1 MKLVS
6 FDHRNRYTW
15 GVLEGTS
22 SVFDL
27 GAVSPYPDLRASLAA
42 CNIEEFAAW
51 RSAATCL
58 NTGDVQLLPPIPQP
72 GKILCVGLNY
82 ADHMAEMARPATS
95 RPPIFTRFADTL
107 IGDGEGILAPWCNAT
122 LDYEGELA
130 VVIGTGGRHI
140 AVEDALDHVLGYS
153 VFNDASVRDY
163 QRHSS
168 QFTPGK
174 NFPKTGAFGPHIIT
188 ADEIGVRLENLA
200 IRTRLN
206 GAVVQQ
212 STLGN
217 MIFSVAEIISYCSE
231 WTTLSPGDVIA
242 TGTPGGVGSA
252 HQPPLWI
259 HPGDVVQV
267 EIESIGHLTNPVV
280 EEPHP
285 AADIKPPRP
294 ADSAEQPQQMK
305 ERRDL

>member
-6 FDHRNRYTW
+6 FDHRTRHTW
-15 GVLEGTS
+15 GILEGAS

-42 CNIEEFAAW
+42 CTIEEIAAW
-51 RSAATCL
+51 KSAATCL
-58 NTGDVQLLPPIPQP
+58 NTGDVQLLPPIPEP

-82 ADHMAEMARPATS
+82 ADHLAEMARPATA

-107 IGDGEGILAPWCNAT
+107 IGDGEGILAPWRNAT

-130 VVIGTGGRHI
+130 VVIGRGGRHI
-140 AVEDALDHVLGYS
+140 AVEDAMDHVLGYS

-168 QFTPGK
+168 QYTPGK
-174 NFPKTGAFGPHIIT
+174 NFPRTGAFGPHIVT
-188 ADEIGVRLENLA
+188 ADEVGDRLQHLA

-217 MIFSVAEIISYCSE
+217 MICSVAEIIAYCSE
-231 WTTLSPGDVIA
+231 WTPLSAGDVIA

-259 HPGDVVQV
+259 HPGDVCEV

-280 EEPHP
+280 EESPP
-285 AADIKPPRP
+285 PTEAKPSGP
-294 ADSAEQPQQMK
+294 ADPTGLHQPTN
-305 ERRDL
+305 ESRNA